1 MLMKNLFYLLLSSAF
16 IVSCSGNVVSK
27 YVDNAT
33 PDKSSP
39 YILDSLENNNWNLV
53 FSDEFNDG
61 SIDTTKWLVL
71 DQDKGYKDGI
81 HRYFRKYNISENNG
95 CLEVQ
100 YRYEGDS
107 TYTSGKVTTHSLYSE
122 LYGFFEC
129 RMKVVKTNGHQM
141 AFWMMPESGES
152 MSGRI
157 LDKTANDGA
166 EIDIVETCRRSDK
179 YSCGLHWDGYSK
191 GHKSNGKIVKAP
203 GLHSNGMNIYGFEW
217 SPEYLKFYFNGKV
230 VRTMTDSILIP
241 KVKEHIILSGC
252 CFAGG
257 WTDGDIRNNTELPD
271 TSFVDYVRVY
281 KMK

>member
-1 MLMKNLFYLLLSSAF
+1 MLMRNIVFLSILFF
-16 IVSCSGNVVSK
+16 IVISCSNNVSK
-27 YVDNAT
+27 FVDGDT
-33 PDKSSP
+33 PTDSRP
-39 YILDSLENNNWNLV
+39 YILDSLQTNDWYLV
-53 FSDEFNDG
+53 FSDEFNNG
-61 SIDTTKWLVL
+61 SLDTTKWMAL
-71 DQDKGYKDGI
+71 DQDKGFKDGI

-95 CLEVQ
+95 CLEVKYQ
-100 YRYEGDS
+100 YEGDS
-107 TYTSGKVTTHSLYSE
+107 IYTSGKVTTNTLFSE
-122 LYGFFEC
+122 MYGFFEC
-129 RMKVVKTNGHQM
+129 RMRSVVTNGHQM
-141 AFWMMPESGES
+141 AFWMMPETGNG
-152 MSGRI
+152 MSGKV

-191 GHKSNGKIVKAP
+191 GHKSNGKVVKAP
-203 GLHSNGMNIYGFEW
+203 NLHANGMNVYGFEW
-217 SPEYLKFYFNGKV
+217 NPKFLKFYYNGKV

-257 WTDGDIRNNTELPD
+257 WTDGDIRKNIELPD

>member
-1 MLMKNLFYLLLSSAF
+1 MKNFIYLMSLFALVS
-16 IVSCSGNVVSK
+16 SCSDMEKSK
-27 YVDNAT
+27 FVDNDT
-33 PDKSSP
+33 PKKSRP
-39 YILDSLENNNWNLV
+39 YILDSLEDREWHLA

-61 SIDTTKWLVL
+61 SVDTTKWMIL
-71 DQDKGYKDGI
+71 DQNKGYKDGI
-81 HRYFRKYNISENNG
+81 HRYFRRSNISENNG

-100 YRYEGDS
+100 YCYEGDS
-107 TYTSGKVTTHSLYSE
+107 MYTSGKVTTNTLYSD

-141 AFWMMPESGES
+141 AFWMMPESGDG
-152 MSGRI
+152 MRGRI

-203 GLHSNGMNIYGFEW
+203 NLHTNGMNIYGFEW
-217 SPEYLKFYFNGKV
+217 NPKYLKFYFNGKV

-241 KVKEHIILSGC
+241 RVKEHIILSGC

-257 WTDGDIRNNTELPD
+257 WTDGDIRKNTELPD

-281 KMK
+281 KLKK